1 MSSHSLQEVFMST
14 KIQNRS
20 VRRVARYDSVAA
32 ADESSV
38 LRYNR
43 IANLEA
49 VLSIR
54 EQRQRNARLMTFW
67 SVVLMVATLALAAF
81 VEWN

>member
-1 MSSHSLQEVFMST
+1 MSS
-14 KIQNRS
+14 KIENRS
-20 VRRVARYDSVAA
+20 VRRGRYDSVSS
-32 ADESSV
+32 ADESSI

-54 EQRQRNARLMTFW
+54 EQRQRSARLIMFW
-67 SVVLMVATLALAAF
+67 SVVLMVSTLALAVM